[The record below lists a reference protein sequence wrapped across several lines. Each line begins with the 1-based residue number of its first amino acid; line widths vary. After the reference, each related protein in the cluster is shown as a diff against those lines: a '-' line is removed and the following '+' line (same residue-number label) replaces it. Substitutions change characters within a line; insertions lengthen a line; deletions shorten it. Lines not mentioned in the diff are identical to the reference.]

1 MGNKKIGILGG
12 GQLGRMLLQSLPDY
26 AAEARVLESD
36 PNCPASA
43 LARVVPAS
51 FKNENDVLAFG
62 RTCDVLTI
70 EIEHVHAG
78 ALAQL
83 EREGVSVIPSSHVI
97 SIIQDKGLQKD
108 FFRQHDIPTSDFIL
122 LDSALSLTEEAKQM
136 LPAALKLRKGGYD
149 GKGVQ
154 ILRDAAAKPD
164 EVFNAPCLLE
174 KLADIEMEVSVI
186 VAVDQKGHIACF
198 PAVEMVFDPVLNLV
212 DYLISPARLS
222 EERLQEAEQ
231 LAIKTAKAFGSPG
244 LFAVEMFFTRSADWL
259 VNEVAPRPHNSGH
272 QTIEGNFSSQYD
284 ALSRILCGLPLGNL
298 ALRTPSLMLNL
309 LGADGYS
316 GPVVYQGLEEAAS
329 IPGVYLHLYGKAET
343 RAGRKMG
350 HATIIGNSR
359 EDLLNKAQLLKRI
372 FTIKSE

>member
-36 PNCPASA
+36 PHCPASA
-43 LARVVPAS
+43 LAQVVPAS
-51 FKNENDVLAFG
+51 FRSESDVLAFG

-83 EREGVSVIPSSHVI
+83 EKEGVQVIPSARVI
-97 SIIQDKGLQKD
+97 SIIQDKGLQKA
-108 FFRQHDIPTSDFIL
+108 FFIENGIPTADYVL
-122 LDSALSLTEEAKQM
+122 LETALELPQGIDE
-136 LPAALKLRKGGYD
+136 LFPAALKLRRGGYD

-154 ILRDAAAKPD
+154 LLKDAMAVPEEIFD
-164 EVFNAPCLLE
+164 APCLLE

-186 VAVDQKGHIACF
+186 VAVDQKGKIACF
-198 PAVEMVFDPVLNLV
+198 PPVEMVFDPLLNLV
-212 DYLISPARLS
+212 DYLISPASLS
-222 EERLQEAEQ
+222 PEQQAEAVQ
-231 LAIKTAKAFGSPG
+231 LSVNTAMAFNSPG
-244 LFAVEMFFTRSADWL
+244 LFAVEMFYTKSGQWL

-272 QTIEGNFSSQYD
+272 QTIEGNYSSQYD
-284 ALSRILCGLPLGNL
+284 ALSRILCGLPLGDTS
-298 ALRTPSLMLNL
+298 LRSPSLMLNL
-309 LGADGYS
+309 LGAPGYS
-316 GPVVYQGLEEAAS
+316 GSAVYHGLEEAAG
-329 IPGVYLHLYGKAET
+329 IPGVYLHLYGKTET

-350 HATIIGNSR
+350 HATIIGTGR
-359 EDLLNKAQLLKRI
+359 EDLLNKARLLKRI